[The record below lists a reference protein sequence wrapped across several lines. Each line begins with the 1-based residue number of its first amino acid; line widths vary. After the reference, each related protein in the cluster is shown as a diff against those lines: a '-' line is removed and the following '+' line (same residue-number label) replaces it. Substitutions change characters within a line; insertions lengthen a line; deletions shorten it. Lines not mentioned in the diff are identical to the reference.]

1 MHKKRCPTLH
11 NTAKKGSLVHRDSM
25 FCLSDWARFK
35 KMIILSADED
45 AGEMALLCIA
55 GGRVN
60 WGNLLEGATYN
71 NSSQNTPSLLPSTS
85 SSQTGS
91 TQKSTQWGAVYK
103 YMKNWIQAKSL
114 GKWLNKLLHVILSSI
129 QKKEGHLCGLTENHL
144 RDSG

>member
-1 MHKKRCPTLH
+1 MVHMHKKRCPTLH

-45 AGEMALLCIA
+45 AGEMALPCIA

-71 NSSQNTPSLLPSTS
+71 NSSQNTPSLLPST
-85 SSQTGS
+85 QVVR
-91 TQKSTQWGAVYK
+91 QVPHKRV
-103 YMKNWIQAKSL
+103 
-114 GKWLNKLLHVILSSI
+114 LNEALFIN
-129 QKKEGHLCGLTENHL
+129 T
-144 RDSG
+144 